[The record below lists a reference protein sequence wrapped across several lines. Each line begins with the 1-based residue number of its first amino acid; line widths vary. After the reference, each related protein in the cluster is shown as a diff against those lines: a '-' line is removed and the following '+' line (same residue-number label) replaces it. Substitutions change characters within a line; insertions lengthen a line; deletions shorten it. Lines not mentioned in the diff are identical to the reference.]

1 MRHTNK
7 TKAHSLVLISFPSLL
22 VILCCEC
29 NNTLNIIKKSA
40 WACQWRVG
48 AKNSINVQYHHAA
61 HGPFFYDNPSRMTA
75 YFCFKKQFNL
85 PTSQVLAA
93 HSAMGKRG
101 KVDVDEKRAC
111 VCICVLYAWKWKGSI
126 FRFTNLLTCS
136 FKKKKVLQH

>member
-1 MRHTNK
+1 M
-7 TKAHSLVLISFPSLL
+7 LL
-22 VILCCEC
+22 M
-29 NNTLNIIKKSA
+29 A
-40 WACQWRVG
+40 
-48 AKNSINVQYHHAA
+48 
-61 HGPFFYDNPSRMTA
+61 PFFYDNPSRMTA

-93 HSAMGKRG
+93 HSAMEKRG

-136 FKKKKVLQH
+136 LKKKSFTALTKLSPWPKYI